1 MMCKNP
7 DKRTVD
13 CQTCHNLESNH
24 SSNPHPRRH
33 ETMTTPSINNDQ
45 ETNNRETMLQ
55 LARQCQNDRQITDT
69 VNTTHICHIYRP
81 KQSLDTKRNLTLLLV
96 TESLTLMAGKRR
108 DPLSCI
114 WYSRFTPVVVSSETP
129 TNLSSILWYFL
140 GFSFIPSLQDRE
152 VHGHTKVRDIIMIN
166 GSLAYDAVNWS
177 SYLIK
182 NHIIQF
188 PPPEVMEDAG
198 HI

>member
-1 MMCKNP
+1 
-7 DKRTVD
+7 
-13 CQTCHNLESNH
+13 
-24 SSNPHPRRH
+24 
-33 ETMTTPSINNDQ
+33 
-45 ETNNRETMLQ
+45 
-55 LARQCQNDRQITDT
+55 
-69 VNTTHICHIYRP
+69 
-81 KQSLDTKRNLTLLLV
+81 
-96 TESLTLMAGKRR
+96 
-108 DPLSCI
+108 
-114 WYSRFTPVVVSSETP
+114 VVVSSETP

-182 NHIIQF
+182 NHIMQF